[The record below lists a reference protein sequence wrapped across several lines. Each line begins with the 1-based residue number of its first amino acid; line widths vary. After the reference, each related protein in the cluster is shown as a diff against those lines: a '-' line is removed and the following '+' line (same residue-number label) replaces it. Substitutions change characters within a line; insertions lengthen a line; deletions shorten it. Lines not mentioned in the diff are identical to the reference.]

1 LLLLLPTLAQM
12 LLRGLLA
19 FLCLFSGR
27 GATVQVSGDGQ
38 TAAQCLLETD
48 AASLS
53 CLDAQPPADAALI
66 RATLEGCMQRGFWK
80 CCAALASL
88 SKARGIDVSNTVSIV
103 SGNIRRELQTLSDS
117 IGALKTEGIAPAYEC
132 VLRRTLWTA
141 PCGKGAPLPPSFAPR
156 APTPHPL
163 TPDPKSCLN
172 FAPPP
177 LPPAG
182 GRSPWSRFSCR

>member
-1 LLLLLPTLAQM
+1 MLLLLLLPTLAQM

-132 VLRRTLWTA
+132 V
-141 PCGKGAPLPPSFAPR
+141 FAPR
-156 APTPHPL
+156 SLDCALWERRASASLFCAKGPYPSPS
-163 TPDPKSCLN
+163 DP
-172 FAPPP
+172 
-177 LPPAG
+177 
-182 GRSPWSRFSCR
+182 